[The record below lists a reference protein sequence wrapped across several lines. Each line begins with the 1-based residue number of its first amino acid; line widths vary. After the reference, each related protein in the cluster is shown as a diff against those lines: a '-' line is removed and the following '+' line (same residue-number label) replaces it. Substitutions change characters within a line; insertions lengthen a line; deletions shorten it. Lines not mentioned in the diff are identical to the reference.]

1 MALCISDLLCDMLPG
16 RSNKIVR
23 RTDLAVLKK
32 TIPPAVLVEC
42 GFISNSE
49 DAAIMD
55 GAPDS
60 IAQEIYYGIV
70 NYTNERENR
79 NG

>member
-1 MALCISDLLCDMLPG
+1 MLPG

-42 GFISNSE
+42 GFIRNSE
-49 DAAIMD
+49 DVAIMD